1 MKIYIMSSGRA
12 AKQITWNGLPQEIQ
26 ESAKIVVPWDEREA
40 YKNFPVLTDKSII
53 RDVTKTR
60 QFLVET
66 TTGPMCMLDDDLTF
80 AVRRTDNPTK
90 FSPAT
95 PEDIIDLFADIESS
109 LRKFPHVGVAS
120 REGGNRNIEPYLYNT
135 RAMRVLACDCDVLN
149 SLSIRYDRLKL
160 MSDFDVT
167 LQLLRAGC
175 DTAVINWVVNN
186 QAGSNAAGGCSQYR
200 TKTMQE
206 ADAHLLQSFHPEF
219 VRLSI
224 KTTKQAGMWA
234 ERLDVTCAWK
244 KARASHG
251 A

>member
-12 AKQITWNGLPQEIQ
+12 TKQITWNGLPQEIQ
-26 ESAKIVVPWDEREA
+26 KDTKIVVPWDEREA
-40 YKNFPVLTDKSII
+40 YRNFPVLTDKSII

-66 TTGPMCMLDDDLTF
+66 TSGPMCMLDDDLTF

-90 FSPAT
+90 FAT
-95 PEDIIDLFADIESS
+95 AEADDIEEMFNDIE
-109 LRKFPHVGVAS
+109 LNLITYPHVGVAS

-135 RAMRVLACDCDVLN
+135 RAMRVLACDCGVLN
-149 SLSIRYDRLKL
+149 SLKIRYDRLKL

-167 LQLLRAGC
+167 LQLLRAGR
-175 DTAVINWVVNN
+175 DTVVLNWIVNN

-200 TKTMQE
+200 TKPMQE